1 MKKYQVYGIGAAL
14 VDTEIPV
21 DEQFLQN
28 SGVQKG
34 YMTLVDEAR
43 QHELMGL
50 LEQHLEDSH
59 RTSGGSAANSI
70 ITHSYFG
77 GRAFYS
83 CKVAGD
89 ENGDFYID
97 DLHRADVAL
106 DAEKARG
113 QGITGKCLVMVTPD
127 AERSM
132 NTFLGISET
141 LSEDNLNLE
150 ALKNSEWLY
159 MEGYLVTSE
168 TGRKAAI
175 TAREY
180 AQAHGVKVALTLSDP
195 GIVEFFKDGLQDM
208 LGEKVELVFCNEH
221 EAKQWAGSDNIDD
234 ALAAMKTIAN
244 TFIVTQSDKGAFIF
258 DGETLQH
265 VDAQKVEAIDANGAG
280 DAFAGAFLYAITH
293 GFSWLDAGKLAADTA
308 AAVVSQYGP
317 RLSKASYQA
326 ILKQHQP

>member
-1 MKKYQVYGIGAAL
+1 MKKYQVYGLGAAL
-14 VDTEIPV
+14 VDTEIQV
-21 DEQFLQN
+21 DDNFLLQ
-28 SGVQKG
+28 SGIQKG

-50 LEQHLEDSH
+50 LQEHLVGSH
-59 RTSGGSAANSI
+59 RASGGSAANSI

-77 GRAFYS
+77 GSAYYS

-89 ENGDFYID
+89 DNGDFYIN
-97 DLHRADVAL
+97 DLSQAGVAI

-113 QGITGKCLVMVTPD
+113 EGITGKCLVMVTPD

-141 LSEDNLNLE
+141 LSEENLNVE

-175 TAREY
+175 TARNY
-180 AQAHGVKVALTLSDP
+180 AQAQGVKVALSLSDP
-195 GIVEFFKDGLQDM
+195 GIVEFFKDGLQAM
-208 LGEKVELVFCNEH
+208 LGEKVDLVFCNEH

-244 TFIVTQSDKGAFIF
+244 TFIVTQSDKGAFIY
-258 DGETLQH
+258 DGKTVEH
-265 VDAQKVEAIDANGAG
+265 IAAKKVDAIDANGAG

-293 GFSWLDAGKLAADTA
+293 GFSWLAAGKLAADTA

-317 RLSKASYQA
+317 RLNKEDYQA
-326 ILKQHQP
+326 ILQQHQA